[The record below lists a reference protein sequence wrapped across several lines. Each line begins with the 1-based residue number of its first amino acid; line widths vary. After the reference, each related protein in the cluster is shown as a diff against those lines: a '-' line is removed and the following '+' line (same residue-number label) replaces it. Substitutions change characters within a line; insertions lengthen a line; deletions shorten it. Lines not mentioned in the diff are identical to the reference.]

1 MSLSNVSTEL
11 DATIARL
18 LVGYSAA
25 LAALCRTSKY
35 YHAIANPLLYEVIEI
50 MDNREQRI
58 KQLLMTLLDSPQK
71 AKNIKSFAIGKSIY
85 AQLGR
90 ANTERIG
97 QDLGRYGPQ
106 IGNLVE
112 GVGLGCQVMAQAWI
126 SKVCV
131 PGFDKNRSRESE
143 TVDATSALVLSMAH
157 NVEQVVL
164 MDPVFHFLSYTK
176 KVLASQSHP
185 KNRLLSCQKLKSME
199 YNMMMRKGSCRQ
211 SELLFQTCA
220 QRLVVSGCAIKFSDH
235 NLPPPMALRSLKLR
249 FCGIDCGAL
258 LKMFSTSLN
267 RLTHLAL
274 EGIRG
279 HDTSWER
286 GDFARLSDALE
297 KHLPNLED
305 LAWIEVD
312 APWGDDAICF
322 RSFRALSRLKALKV
336 DFNAM
341 IAEGG
346 QSTCIDYKAIFP
358 DSLVKLE
365 VTDIEGKKLEMLCR
379 HKDGD
384 DQRNDYGRNEMA
396 FEAWQFMTA
405 FTGSTALQSVV
416 IHVTWCDFLPN
427 RQLSETT
434 LCQLRTAADQAAA
447 RGVSFRV
454 IVYRGRRKVDEGT
467 LFIDNVPTTHDSQ

>member
-35 YHAIANPLLYEVIEI
+35 YHALANPLLYEVIEI

-85 AQLGR
+85 AQLG
-90 ANTERIG
+90 
-97 QDLGRYGPQ
+97 
-106 IGNLVE
+106 
-112 GVGLGCQVMAQAWI
+112 CQVMAQAWI
-126 SKVCV
+126 STVCV
-131 PGFDKNRSRESE
+131 PGIGKNRSRESE

-164 MDPVFHFLSYTK
+164 MDPVFHFLSYPK

-199 YNMMMRKGSCRQ
+199 YNMMMRRGSCRQ

-258 LKMFSTSLN
+258 LKIFSTSLN

-305 LAWIEVD
+305 FAWIEAD
-312 APWGDDAICF
+312 APWGDNAICF
-322 RSFRALSRLKALKV
+322 RSFRALSRLKALKI

-341 IAEGG
+341 IAERG
-346 QSTCIDYKAIFP
+346 QSNCIDYKAIF
-358 DSLVKLE
+358 S
-365 VTDIEGKKLEMLCR
+365 R
-379 HKDGD
+379 
-384 DQRNDYGRNEMA
+384 
-396 FEAWQFMTA
+396 
-405 FTGSTALQSVV
+405 QS
-416 IHVTWCDFLPN
+416 
-427 RQLSETT
+427 
-434 LCQLRTAADQAAA
+434 
-447 RGVSFRV
+447 
-454 IVYRGRRKVDEGT
+454 RKT
-467 LFIDNVPTTHDSQ
+467 